1 MKKNCPVCNTYE
13 TSIFLERMDVPVHQ
27 HQLFSDPASARQA
40 VRGDLV
46 LAFCHQCGFVFNTT
60 FDPQKL
66 AYGEAYDNSQT
77 SSPSFQAHVR
87 SLVKHLVDDR
97 GVCNCV
103 IAEVGCGKGFF
114 IRELVASSPGS
125 RGFGFDSTYEGPE
138 TELDGRIVFRR
149 HYYTEDLIDPAPDV
163 IVCRHVIEHVANP
176 SRELLDPIRRS
187 LELSSDPL
195 VFFETPD
202 VEWILRNRVI
212 WDFFY
217 EHCSYFSA
225 TSLATLFKQEGFD
238 VRNITTV
245 FDGQYLWLEAGKGET
260 GKPWFEAGH
269 VPRLADEF
277 AGAEAHLISLWQT
290 KIRELSPSR
299 KVAIWGAGA
308 KGVTFAN
315 LVDPCCEFI
324 NCIVDLNP
332 NKIGNYI
339 PGTGH
344 PIVSHRELGR
354 RKVTDVILMNPNYR
368 DENVAL
374 MQHEGLDIRLVDD
387 VDSFM
392 QQGTVE

>member
-1 MKKNCPVCNTYE
+1 MKKNCPVCNSYE

-27 HQLFSDPASARQA
+27 HQLFGDPESARQA

-46 LAFCHQCGFVFNTT
+46 LACCYQCGFVFNTT

-66 AYGEAYDNSQT
+66 EYGEAYDNSQT

-87 SLVKHLVDDR
+87 SLVEHLVADR
-97 GVCNCV
+97 GVRNSTIV
-103 IAEVGCGKGFF
+103 EVGCGKGFF
-114 IRELVASSPGS
+114 LRELAAASPGN
-125 RGFGFDSTYEGPE
+125 RGFGYDSTYEGPE
-138 TELDGRIVFRR
+138 TELDGRVVFQR
-149 HYYTEDLIDPAPDV
+149 HYYTGDLADPVPDV
-163 IVCRHVIEHVANP
+163 VVCRHVIEHVTNP
-176 SRELLDPIRRS
+176 SHELLAPIRS
-187 LELSSDPL
+187 GLELSPDPL

-225 TSLATLFKQEGFD
+225 ASLATVFQQEGFD
-238 VRNITTV
+238 VRNIRTV
-245 FDGQYLWLEAGKGET
+245 FDGQYLWLEAGKGKA
-260 GKPWFEAGH
+260 GKPCFDAGS
-269 VPRLADEF
+269 VPILAEEF
-277 AGAEAHLISLWQT
+277 ARAEAHLISLWQA
-290 KIRELSPSR
+290 KIRELSPDG

-324 NCIVDLNP
+324 DCIVDLNP

-344 PIVSHRELGR
+344 PIISHKELGR
-354 RKVTDVILMNPNYR
+354 RDVTDVILMNPNYR
-368 DENVAL
+368 DENLAL
-374 MQHEGLDIRLVDD
+374 MKQEGLDIRLVED
-387 VDSFM
+387 VDSSLL
-392 QQGTVE
+392 QGAAK